1 MKKIILLTLLCIGI
15 LPAVEYQIVHL
26 KKGGTL
32 NVREVPVVTARTKVG
47 GIPAY
52 ATGIKIHR
60 CKYNR
65 SGKEWCYVSYPLG
78 GSHIEGWVR
87 RYFLAPMNSSK
98 GSKRHITNFLQNF
111 YMADE
116 ENFLDKLQVFYTF
129 PMQQYMYVKN
139 LSLMQLRNRKV
150 RFYKKWRYRD
160 YRLTYMKIL
169 KRREDYIDVQ
179 TTVRWK
185 LKNRKNEESGKDVQ
199 KVRIIPSEEGFKVL
213 AIKTLSHTVFPK
225 AEIPKEEDS
234 NLTAIA
240 NNTLAPISVNATAL
254 KGDFYLQAGSFFKPI
269 NKKYLNNI
277 SNNGFPYIVQKV
289 SNSKG
294 GTVRRV
300 LIGPFKSELLARQ
313 ALPRVRSKISKN
325 AYLKTLK
332 N

>member
-1 MKKIILLTLLCIGI
+1 MKKIILLTLLSIGI
-15 LPAVEYQIVHL
+15 LNAVEYQIVHL

-32 NVREVPVVTARTKVG
+32 NVREVPVVTSRTKVG

-65 SGKEWCYVSYPLG
+65 SGKEWCYVSYPLA
-78 GSHIEGWVR
+78 GSHIEGWVS
-87 RYFLAPMNSSK
+87 RYFLAPMRSSK

-129 PMQQYMYVKN
+129 PMQQYMYSKN
-139 LSLMQLRNRKV
+139 LSLMQLRNKKV

-160 YRLTYMKIL
+160 YQLSYMKIL
-169 KRREDYIDVQ
+169 RRRANYIDVQ

-185 LKNRKNEESGKDVQ
+185 LKSKKNEESGKDVH
-199 KVRIIPSEEGFKVL
+199 KVRLIPSDAGFKVL

-225 AEIPKEEDS
+225 ASIPEEDS
-234 NLTAIA
+234 NLTTIA
-240 NNTLAPISVNATAL
+240 NTTLASTSANTPTP
-254 KGDFYLQAGSFFKPI
+254 KGEFYLQAGSFFKPI
-269 NKKYLNNI
+269 SKKYLNNI
-277 SNNGFPYIVQKV
+277 SKNGFPYIVQKV

-300 LIGPFKSELLARQ
+300 LVGPFKSELLARQ
-313 ALPRVRSKISKN
+313 ALPRVRSRISKN

-332 N
+332 H